1 MEKLTTRLSQ
11 TFTSNFYED
20 GDLFLKKSKDK
31 KISAQPLPHG
41 VVLFKGCLDL
51 EEQLSLVRACVKMA
65 DEEPNKGLL
74 PRCKYASTSKKAVP
88 ILFYNWPAVPASMK
102 GMKEPTR
109 LLRFGRKMFKTA
121 YEAGRRNGDN
131 MQCPSKYNPGS
142 LYAILYPHGGSFI
155 PHVDG
160 AKGWALSVS
169 VGDSANF
176 FYSETKTS
184 ERTYVRLDSGD
195 ALIFNGGQL
204 YHGVENIIPDSAP
217 EFWRSEET
225 DICKYDM
232 SRLVLQFRDPQRDQ
246 SGLKY
251 YPVFQAIGE

>member
-1 MEKLTTRLSQ
+1 MEKLTTRLSN
-11 TFTSNFYED
+11 TFASNFYED

-51 EEQLSLVRACVKMA
+51 EEQLSLVRACLKMA
-65 DEEPNKGLL
+65 DEEPNRGLL
-74 PRCKYASTSKKAVP
+74 PRCRYASTSKKAVP

-131 MQCPSKYNPGS
+131 MQCPSKYNPAS

-169 VGDSANF
+169 IGDSANF
-176 FYSETKTS
+176 FYSE
-184 ERTYVRLDSGD
+184 VRHSRDFYSTRV
-195 ALIFNGGQL
+195 ALCCVRCVSVKLEI
-204 YHGVENIIPDSAP
+204 
-217 EFWRSEET
+217 
-225 DICKYDM
+225 
-232 SRLVLQFRDPQRDQ
+232 
-246 SGLKY
+246 
-251 YPVFQAIGE
+251 

>member
-1 MEKLTTRLSQ
+1 MEKLTAKLSQ
-11 TFTSNFYED
+11 TFTATNMEE
-20 GDLFLKKSKDK
+20 GDLLLKRGKEK
-31 KISAQPLPHG
+31 KVIAHPLPHG
-41 VVLFKGCLDL
+41 VVHFKNCLDE
-51 EEQLSLVRACVKMA
+51 EEQLSLVKACLKLA
-65 DEEPNKGLL
+65 DEEPNRGLL
-74 PRCKYASTSKKAVP
+74 PRCKYAGVSKKAVP
-88 ILFYNWPAVPASMK
+88 ILFYNWPAVPGSTK
-102 GMKEPTR
+102 GLKEPAR

-121 YEAGRRNGDN
+121 YETSKKSGDLL
-131 MQCPSKYNPGS
+131 CPSKYNPNS

-169 VGDSANF
+169 VGDAADF
-176 FYSETKTS
+176 FFSETKTS

-204 YHGVENIIPDSAP
+204 FHGVEKIHTNTAP
-217 EFWRSEET
+217 SFWTSDET
-225 DICKYDM
+225 DISKYDM

-251 YPVFQAIGE
+251 FPVFQAIGE